1 MLRKRK
7 TEQPRRL
14 PVDAVDPDPEMGLS
28 WAQAE
33 ERVQA
38 GWANGMLPGAS
49 RSEREIIL
57 GFWPWRWCWCWAAHR

>member
-1 MLRKRK
+1 
-7 TEQPRRL
+7 
-14 PVDAVDPDPEMGLS
+14 VDAVDPDPELGLS

-49 RSEREIIL
+49 RSEREII
-57 GFWPWRWCWCWAAHR
+57 